1 MAAQGDDE
9 PRGIPGRR
17 TARRLQRRGALQPHR
32 IPGVRMLLPQ
42 RPYQL
47 AHLLKDPVFLPLDL
61 RGIDGALRR
70 ARLLPRHPPGC
81 PAVGLVFTPFLF
93 RKGAFDQ
100 AGSQSP
106 ENGDHEHILQDRLN
120 THLQHPVGL
129 FRRVGVIPDFDGL
142 TERPFAD
149 LAELARVNIPR
160 GLILVV
166 YVVIAAV
173 RGDIHHDGRRSRPI
187 LLLHIFADF
196 AYQYPEGHAD
206 TKQARRKQENVKP
219 LLLPFLS
226 HMIISL

>member
-1 MAAQGDDE
+1 M
-9 PRGIPGRR
+9 
-17 TARRLQRRGALQPHR
+17 
-32 IPGVRMLLPQ
+32 
-42 RPYQL
+42 
-47 AHLLKDPVFLPLDL
+47 
-61 RGIDGALRR
+61 
-70 ARLLPRHPPGC
+70 
-81 PAVGLVFTPFLF
+81 VFTPLLF

-149 LAELARVNIPR
+149 FAELARVNIPR

-226 HMIISL
+226 HTIISLRFTVQIPDIGQNRIGFPQGIGRARINHVTVSGQRKIIHPI